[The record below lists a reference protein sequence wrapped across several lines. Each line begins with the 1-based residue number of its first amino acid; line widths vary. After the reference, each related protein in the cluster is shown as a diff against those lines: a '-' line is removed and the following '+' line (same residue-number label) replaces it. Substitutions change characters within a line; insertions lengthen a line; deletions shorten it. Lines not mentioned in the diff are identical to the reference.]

1 MISPGGRGERMETLQ
16 EDPLDDAI
24 KVFTGNGNPALA
36 QEICDHLGI
45 PLGKATIRRFS
56 NENIFVQIQENV
68 RERDVFVVQ
77 PLSSPVS
84 ENLVELLIML
94 DALKSASARR
104 ITAVVPYYS
113 YARSDKKDMP
123 RISIAGR
130 LIADLMVT
138 AGASRILT
146 MTLHS
151 EQVQGFFRCQADH
164 LSATPIL
171 SEYFRTLSLQ
181 NCVAL
186 ATDAG
191 SARRAGSYATRL
203 NIPLA
208 FIDKRRIA
216 DDQVEVRAVVGDV
229 KGKTILLFDDE
240 IATGTSLLEAYN
252 SLEKI
257 GAEVGDFYVGATH
270 GVFTADAVPRL
281 MASRIRQ
288 VVITNTVPL
297 PPGKCC
303 DKIVQ
308 LSVAPLF
315 GEAIRRIHTGESVS
329 EIFE

>member
-1 MISPGGRGERMETLQ
+1 MAQPGPTQ
-16 EDPLDDAI
+16 PDFEDRI
-24 KVFTGNGNPALA
+24 KVFTGSGNPQLA

-45 PLGKATIRRFS
+45 PLGRAEIVRFA

-77 PLSSPVS
+77 PLSNPVS

-94 DALKSASARR
+94 DALRGASAHR
-104 ITAVVPYYS
+104 ITAVIPYYS

-130 LIADLMVT
+130 LIADLLVT
-138 AGASRILT
+138 AGANRLLT

-151 EQVQGFFRCQADH
+151 EQVQGFFRCPADH
-164 LSATPIL
+164 LLATPIL
-171 SEYFRTLSLQ
+171 CGYFRSLKLE

-191 SARRAGSYATRL
+191 SARRAGQYATRL

-208 FIDKRRIA
+208 FIDKRRVS
-216 DDQVEVRAVVGDV
+216 DEEVEVRAVVGEV
-229 KGKTILLFDDE
+229 KGKTIIFFDDE
-240 IATGTSLLEAYN
+240 IARGTSLLEGVRL
-252 SLEKI
+252 LEEF
-257 GAEVGDFYVGATH
+257 AVGDIYVGVTH
-270 GVFTADAVPRL
+270 GVLTGDAVQRIMESP
-281 MASRIRQ
+281 IRQ
-288 VVITNTVPL
+288 VVVTNTVSL
-297 PPGKCC
+297 PPEKRCS
-303 DKIVQ
+303 KIVQ

>member
-1 MISPGGRGERMETLQ
+1 MQDR
-16 EDPLDDAI
+16 I
-24 KVFTGNGNPALA
+24 KVFTGNGNPQLA

-45 PLGKATIRRFS
+45 PLGRAEISRFS
-56 NENIFVQIQENV
+56 NENVFVQILENV

-84 ENLVELLIML
+84 ENLVELLVML
-94 DALKSASARR
+94 DALKSASAQR
-104 ITAVVPYYS
+104 ITAVIPYYS
-113 YARSDKKDMP
+113 YARSDRKDKP

-130 LIADLMVT
+130 LIADLLVT
-138 AGASRILT
+138 AGANRLLT

-151 EQVQGFFRCQADH
+151 DQVQGFFRCQADH
-164 LSATPIL
+164 LLAVPIL
-171 SEYFRTLSLQ
+171 CEHFRSLNLS

-191 SARRAGSYATRL
+191 SAKRAGQYATRL

-208 FIDKRRIA
+208 FIDKRRVS
-216 DDQVEVRAVVGDV
+216 DEEVEVRAVVGDIR
-229 KGKTILLFDDE
+229 GKNILFFDDE
-240 IATGTSLLEAYN
+240 IARGTSLLEAMK
-252 SLEKI
+252 LLRDFD
-257 GAEVGDFYVGATH
+257 VGDVYVGATH
-270 GVFTADAVPRL
+270 GVLTGDAVKRL
-281 MASRIRQ
+281 NASPIRQ

-297 PPGKCC
+297 PPEKRSP
-303 DKIVQ
+303 KIVQ

>member
-1 MISPGGRGERMETLQ
+1 MQ
-16 EDPLDDAI
+16 EQV
-24 KVFTGNGNPALA
+24 KVFTGNGNPQLA

-45 PLGKATIRRFS
+45 PLGKADISRFS
-56 NENIFVQIQENV
+56 NENVFVQIHENV

-94 DALKSASARR
+94 DALRSASAHR
-104 ITAVVPYYS
+104 ITAVIPYYS

-130 LIADLMVT
+130 LIADLLMT
-138 AGASRILT
+138 AGANRLLT

-171 SEYFRTLSLQ
+171 CDYFQSLGIG

-191 SARRAGSYATRL
+191 SARRAGAYATRL

-208 FIDKRRIA
+208 FIDKRRVS
-216 DDQVEVRAVVGDV
+216 DEEVEVRAVVGDI
-229 KGKTILLFDDE
+229 KGKSIIFFDDE
-240 IATGTSLLEAYN
+240 IARGTSLLEAVKLIQN
-252 SLEKI
+252 FGVQDI
-257 GAEVGDFYVGATH
+257 YVGATH
-270 GVFTADAVPRL
+270 GVLTGDAVERL
-281 MASRIRQ
+281 TASPLRQ

-297 PPGKCC
+297 PPEKRSP
-303 DKIVQ
+303 KIVQ

>member
-1 MISPGGRGERMETLQ
+1 VRDE
-16 EDPLDDAI
+16 I
-24 KVFTGNGNPALA
+24 KVFTGNGNAGLA
-36 QEICDHLGI
+36 REICDHLGI
-45 PLGKATIRRFS
+45 PLGRAEVQRFA
-56 NENIFVQIQENV
+56 NENIFVQIEENV

-84 ENLVELLIML
+84 ENLVELLIMM

-113 YARSDKKDMP
+113 YARSDKKDKP

-138 AGASRILT
+138 AGANRILT

-171 SEYFRTLSLQ
+171 CEHFRSLNLE

-208 FIDKRRIA
+208 FIDKRRVS
-216 DDQVEVRAVVGDV
+216 DSKVEVRAVVGDV
-229 KGKTILLFDDE
+229 TGKTILLFDDE
-240 IATGTSLLEAYN
+240 IATGGSLLEAVA
-252 SLEKI
+252 SLEKL
-257 GAEVGDFYVGATH
+257 GVGFKDIYVGATH
-270 GVFTADAVPRL
+270 GVLTKDAVPRI
-281 MASRIRQ
+281 ADSRIAQ
-288 VVITNTVPL
+288 VVVTNTIPL
-297 PPGKCC
+297 PAEKCC
-303 DKIVQ
+303 PKIVQ

>member
-1 MISPGGRGERMETLQ
+1 LTDQ
-16 EDPLDDAI
+16 I
-24 KVFTGNGNPALA
+24 KVFSGNGNPRLA
-36 QEICDHLGI
+36 QDICQQLKI
-45 PLGKATIRRFS
+45 PLGQANVQRFS
-56 NENIFVQIQENV
+56 NENVFVQILENV

-84 ENLVELLIML
+84 ENLVELLIMI
-94 DALKSASARR
+94 DALRGASAKR

-130 LIADLMVT
+130 LIADLLVT
-138 AGASRILT
+138 AGAQRMLT

-171 SEYFRTLSLQ
+171 SDYFRSLELT

-186 ATDAG
+186 AGDAG
-191 SARRAGSYATRL
+191 SARRAGPYATRL

-208 FIDKRRIA
+208 FVDKRRVS
-216 DDQVEVRAVVGDV
+216 DDQVEIRAIVGDV
-229 KGKTILLFDDE
+229 EGKTILYFDDE
-240 IATGTSLLEAYN
+240 IARATSLLETVKLLQ
-252 SLEKI
+252 SF
-257 GAEVGDFYVGATH
+257 GVGDIYVGATH
-270 GVFTADAVPRL
+270 GVFAGDAC
-281 MASRIRQ
+281 SRIMDSPIKQ
-288 VVITNTVPL
+288 VVVTDTIPL
-297 PPGKCC
+297 PPEKRCE
-303 DKIVQ
+303 KISQ

-315 GEAIRRIHTGESVS
+315 AQAIRRIHTGESVS

>member
-1 MISPGGRGERMETLQ
+1 VRDE
-16 EDPLDDAI
+16 I

-45 PLGKATIRRFS
+45 PLGKAHIRRFS
-56 NENIFVQIQENV
+56 NENIFVQIEENV

-94 DALKSASARR
+94 DALKGASARR

-123 RISIAGR
+123 RISITGR
-130 LIADLMVT
+130 LIADMMVT
-138 AGASRILT
+138 AGANRLIT

-171 SEYFRTLSLQ
+171 CDYFKTLNLE

-208 FIDKRRIA
+208 FIDKRRIS
-216 DDQVEVRAVVGDV
+216 DEKVQVRAVVGDV
-229 KGKTILLFDDE
+229 QGKNVLLFDDE
-240 IATGTSLLEAYN
+240 IATGGSLLEAVK
-252 SLEKI
+252 SLQAI
-257 GAEVGDFYVGATH
+257 GIEIGDLYVGATH
-270 GVFTADAVPRL
+270 GVLTGEAVPRIQGS
-281 MASRIRQ
+281 AIKQ

-297 PPGKCC
+297 PPEKRC

>member
-1 MISPGGRGERMETLQ
+1 MTEE
-16 EDPLDDAI
+16 I
-24 KVFTGNGNPALA
+24 KVFSGSGNEALA
-36 QEICDHLGI
+36 GAICEHLGI
-45 PLGKATIRRFS
+45 SLGRAEISRFS

-77 PLSSPVS
+77 PLSTPVS

-94 DALKSASARR
+94 DALRGASARR
-104 ITAVVPYYS
+104 ITAVIPYYS

-130 LIADLMVT
+130 LIADLLVT
-138 AGASRILT
+138 AGANRMLT

-171 SEYFRTLSLQ
+171 CDYFRSLDLE

-186 ATDAG
+186 AADAG
-191 SARRAGSYATRL
+191 SARRAGPYATRL

-208 FIDKRRIA
+208 FVDKRRMS
-216 DDQVEVRAVVGDV
+216 DERVEVRAIVGDV
-229 KGKTILLFDDE
+229 RGKTILYFDDE
-240 IATGTSLLEAYN
+240 IARGTSLLETVN
-252 SLEKI
+252 LLQ
-257 GAEVGDFYVGATH
+257 GFGVGDIYVGVTH
-270 GVFTADAVPRL
+270 GVLANDAVARIERSP
-281 MASRIRQ
+281 IRQ
-288 VVITNTVPL
+288 VVITDTVPL
-297 PPGKCC
+297 PPEKRSP
-303 DKIVQ
+303 KIVQ

-315 GEAIRRIHTGESVS
+315 AQAIRRIHTGESVS

>member
-1 MISPGGRGERMETLQ
+1 VQDEVKI
-16 EDPLDDAI
+16 
-24 KVFTGNGNPALA
+24 FTGSGNPGLA
-36 QEICDHLGI
+36 QAICDHLRI
-45 PLGKATIRRFS
+45 PLGKAEVSRFS
-56 NENIFVQIQENV
+56 NENIFVQILENV

-94 DALKSASARR
+94 DALRSASARR

-130 LIADLMVT
+130 LIADLLVT
-138 AGASRILT
+138 AGATRILT

-171 SEYFRTLSLQ
+171 CKYFGSLDLD

-186 ATDAG
+186 AADAG
-191 SARRAGSYATRL
+191 SARRAGAYATRL
-203 NIPLA
+203 NVPLA
-208 FIDKRRIA
+208 FVDKRRVS
-216 DDQVEVRAVVGDV
+216 DNEVEARAIVGDV
-229 KGKTILLFDDE
+229 RGKTVLYFDDE
-240 IATGTSLLEAYN
+240 IATGSSLLETVNA
-252 SLEKI
+252 LR
-257 GAEVGDFYVGATH
+257 DFDIKEIYVGATH
-270 GVFTADAVPRL
+270 GVFSGDAVAGIK
-281 MASRIRQ
+281 ASPIRK
-288 VVITNTVPL
+288 VVVTDTVPL
-297 PPGKCC
+297 PRGKCC

>member
-1 MISPGGRGERMETLQ
+1 MRDE
-16 EDPLDDAI
+16 I
-24 KVFTGNGNPALA
+24 KVFTGNGNAGLA
-36 QEICDHLGI
+36 REICDHLGI
-45 PLGKATIRRFS
+45 PLGRAEVQRFA
-56 NENIFVQIQENV
+56 NENIFVQIEENV

-84 ENLVELLIML
+84 ENLVELLIMM

-113 YARSDKKDMP
+113 YARSDKKDKP

-138 AGASRILT
+138 AGANRILT

-171 SEYFRTLSLQ
+171 CEHFRSLNLE

-208 FIDKRRIA
+208 FIDKRRVS
-216 DDQVEVRAVVGDV
+216 DSKVEVRAVVGDV
-229 KGKTILLFDDE
+229 TGKTILLFDDE
-240 IATGTSLLEAYN
+240 IATGGSLLEAVA
-252 SLEKI
+252 SLEKL
-257 GAEVGDFYVGATH
+257 GVGFKDIYVGATH
-270 GVFTADAVPRL
+270 GVLTKDAVPRI
-281 MASRIRQ
+281 ADSRIAQ
-288 VVITNTVPL
+288 VVVTNTIPL
-297 PPGKCC
+297 PAEKCC
-303 DKIVQ
+303 PKIVQ

>member
-1 MISPGGRGERMETLQ
+1 MQ
-16 EDPLDDAI
+16 EQV
-24 KVFTGNGNPALA
+24 KVFTGNGNPQLA

-45 PLGKATIRRFS
+45 PLGRAEIRRFS
-56 NENIFVQIQENV
+56 NENIFVQIHENV

-94 DALKSASARR
+94 DALRSASAHR
-104 ITAVVPYYS
+104 ITAVIPYYS

-130 LIADLMVT
+130 LIADLLMT
-138 AGASRILT
+138 AGANRLLT

-171 SEYFRTLSLQ
+171 CDYFQSLAIE

-191 SARRAGSYATRL
+191 SARRAGAYATRL

-208 FIDKRRIA
+208 FIDKRRVS
-216 DDQVEVRAVVGDV
+216 DEEVEVRAVVGDI
-229 KGKTILLFDDE
+229 KGKNVFFFDDE
-240 IATGTSLLEAYN
+240 IARGTSLLEAVK
-252 SLEKI
+252 LI
-257 GAEVGDFYVGATH
+257 QDFGVQDIYVGATH
-270 GVFTADAVPRL
+270 GVLTGDAVERL
-281 MASRIRQ
+281 SSSPLRQ

-297 PPGKCC
+297 PPEKRSP
-303 DKIVQ
+303 KIVQ

>member
-1 MISPGGRGERMETLQ
+1 MQDR
-16 EDPLDDAI
+16 I
-24 KVFTGNGNPALA
+24 KVFTGNGNPQLA

-45 PLGKATIRRFS
+45 PLGRAEISRFS
-56 NENIFVQIQENV
+56 NENVFVQVLENV

-94 DALKSASARR
+94 DALKSASAQR
-104 ITAVVPYYS
+104 ITAVIPYYS

-130 LIADLMVT
+130 LIADLLVT
-138 AGASRILT
+138 AGANRLLT

-164 LSATPIL
+164 LLAVPIL
-171 SEYFRTLSLQ
+171 CDHFQSLNLS

-191 SARRAGSYATRL
+191 SARRAGQYATRL

-208 FIDKRRIA
+208 FIDKRRVS
-216 DDQVEVRAVVGDV
+216 DEEVEVRAVVGDIR
-229 KGKTILLFDDE
+229 GKNILFFDDE
-240 IATGTSLLEAYN
+240 IARGTSLLEAVK
-252 SLEKI
+252 LLREFD
-257 GAEVGDFYVGATH
+257 VGDIYVGATH
-270 GVFTADAVPRL
+270 GVLTGDAVGRL
-281 MASRIRQ
+281 NSSPVRQ

-297 PPGKCC
+297 PPAKRCP
-303 DKIVQ
+303 KIVQ